1 MIIYFVGRYIY
12 VSIYID
18 IFAIMKIIIMNN
30 LKIFSEI
37 IQYNE
42 MIVRKEFMFMFN
54 VFYNGFRR
62 CVFKYGGI

>member
-1 MIIYFVGRYIY
+1 
-12 VSIYID
+12 
-18 IFAIMKIIIMNN
+18 MNN

-42 MIVRKEFMFMFN
+42 MIVHKELMFMFN
-54 VFYNGFRR
+54 DFYNGIIR

>member
-1 MIIYFVGRYIY
+1 
-12 VSIYID
+12 
-18 IFAIMKIIIMNN
+18 MNN

-42 MIVRKEFMFMFN
+42 MIVHKELMFMFN
-54 VFYNGFRR
+54 DFYYGFSGFIR

>member
-1 MIIYFVGRYIY
+1 
-12 VSIYID
+12 
-18 IFAIMKIIIMNN
+18 MNN

-42 MIVRKEFMFMFN
+42 MIIRKEFMFMFN
-54 VFYNGFRR
+54 DFYNGIIR

>member
-1 MIIYFVGRYIY
+1 
-12 VSIYID
+12 
-18 IFAIMKIIIMNN
+18 MNN

-42 MIVRKEFMFMFN
+42 MIIRKEFMFMFN
-54 VFYNGFRR
+54 EFYNGFMR

>member
-1 MIIYFVGRYIY
+1 MIIYFVGKYIY
-12 VSIYID
+12 NE
-18 IFAIMKIIIMNN
+18 IIIMNN

-54 VFYNGFRR
+54 DFYNGIIR

>member
-1 MIIYFVGRYIY
+1 
-12 VSIYID
+12 
-18 IFAIMKIIIMNN
+18 MNN

-54 VFYNGFRR
+54 DFYVGFMR